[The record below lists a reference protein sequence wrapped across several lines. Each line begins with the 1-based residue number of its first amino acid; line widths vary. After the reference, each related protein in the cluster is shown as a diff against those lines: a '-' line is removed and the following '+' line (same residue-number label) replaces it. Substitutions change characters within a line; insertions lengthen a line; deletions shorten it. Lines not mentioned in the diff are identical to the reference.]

1 MNDVE
6 GALLRAGQ
14 TGALVRFQVDLDH
27 DQLPLRRLWLRPTCN
42 ALLQKPGLLT
52 PSQIEVVRAAFKRFV
67 VGGRFMVVT
76 ADSPHRE
83 VQALGDIREL
93 KGPKPP
99 FVEMRFK
106 PPPHDLRLFGRFV
119 GMDALVLTT
128 HGAKARNS
136 KTGLRPFTV
145 PDERRRCDASFV
157 AAGVQLEWVPLEI
170 RDSISKASFD

>member
-1 MNDVE
+1 MKDVE
-6 GALLRAGQ
+6 GALLRAVQ

-27 DQLPLRRLWLRPTCN
+27 DQLPLRQLWLRPICN
-42 ALLQKPGLLT
+42 DLLQKPGLLT
-52 PSQIEVVRAAFKRFV
+52 ATQIEVVRAAFRRFI

-93 KGPKPP
+93 KGPRPP
-99 FVEMRFK
+99 FVEVRFR

-119 GMDALVLTT
+119 RMDALVLTT

-136 KTGLRPFTV
+136 KTGLKPLTV
-145 PDERRRCDASFV
+145 PNERSRCDASFV
-157 AAGVQLEWVPLEI
+157 AAGLQLEWVPSEI
-170 RDSISKASFD
+170 RDSISNASFD